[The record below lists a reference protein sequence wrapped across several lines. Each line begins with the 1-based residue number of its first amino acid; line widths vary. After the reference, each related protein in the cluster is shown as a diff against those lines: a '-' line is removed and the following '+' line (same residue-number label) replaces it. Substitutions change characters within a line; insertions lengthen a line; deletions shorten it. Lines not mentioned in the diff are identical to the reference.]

1 MASEEIKPLLRSP
14 YQESRDLLSETS
26 ESSES
31 SQTSQIVVTAVD
43 EVPPPSYTS
52 ISGGGYPF
60 IYCKVCQ
67 SMINISGKVTKYKVS
82 SNPLLDNLIW
92 FFFIFLSEK
101 RHYDLFLVI
110 TPSSDVLNPITE
122 ISGGDLEGTELSLSI
137 SRKNILVSY

>member
-26 ESSES
+26 ESSET
-31 SQTSQIVVTAVD
+31 SQTSQIVVTSVD

-67 SMINISGKVTKYKVS
+67 SMINISGKVTKYTVFPRIVS
-82 SNPLLDNLIW
+82 ALEYFPPLNSFRGKNLLKINC
-92 FFFIFLSEK
+92 FL
-101 RHYDLFLVI
+101 
-110 TPSSDVLNPITE
+110 P
-122 ISGGDLEGTELSLSI
+122 
-137 SRKNILVSY
+137 